1 VTGIL
6 RVEGF
11 NGDCSVEQAI
21 PITVLPSPVVLFSFS
36 EDTLC
41 TSGAGATWITSP
53 AGGVFSGD
61 GVVNN
66 WFVLSAAEFGL
77 NTVTYSYT
85 NSFNC
90 TSSATDEI
98 VLETCIDVNE
108 GIRSQVDPYPN
119 PFVNHFM
126 LDAANGSSQF
136 EVYNALGSVVCEG
149 IIHQRTFIDTTEW
162 KSGTYFVRLYQAGT
176 TKTHRIV
183 KIDG

>member
-1 VTGIL
+1 
-6 RVEGF
+6 
-11 NGDCSVEQAI
+11 
-21 PITVLPSPVVLFSFS
+21 VVLFSFS

-98 VLETCIDVNE
+98 VLETCLDVNE
-108 GIRSQVDPYPN
+108 STGSQIDPYPN

-149 IIHQRTFIDTTEW
+149 IINHRTFIDTTEW